1 MKIDKRRLKILRL
14 KQKLY
19 KYDYKTDKYIDGE
32 LTEEEFEEVKAQRK
46 IWRAEINRLES
57 LTEEQAIAEGLI
69 IEIKRR

>member
-1 MKIDKRRLKILRL
+1 MKIDRRKAKILRL
-14 KQKLY
+14 KQQLY

-32 LTEEEFEEVKAQRK
+32 LTEEEFEQVKAQRK

-69 IEIKRR
+69 VETKRR